1 MLPLMT
7 TLQSSRKNV
16 PLYAAALAIASAGA
30 GSHYC
35 TICTFRS
42 RSHSSSEARGVNY
55 RIAATKC
62 HIEIPE
68 TDVGELSSSN
78 ALFIPRPDRFSRFG
92 EVEDSWNHW
101 VMQLRERRISNE
113 TARVAFK
120 HLYNGIWR
128 GDIARQDGLD
138 RYGCRVM
145 AI

>member
-1 MLPLMT
+1 MLPFMT
-7 TLQSSRKNV
+7 TFNFPVFEKECTTMLLL
-16 PLYAAALAIASAGA
+16 PLLAASAGA

-35 TICTFRS
+35 TIYTCTTRS
-42 RSHSSSEARGVNY
+42 RSHSSSEALGINY

-78 ALFIPRPDRFSRFG
+78 ALSIRRPDRFSRFG

-113 TARVAFK
+113 TARVA
-120 HLYNGIWR
+120 
-128 GDIARQDGLD
+128 
-138 RYGCRVM
+138 
-145 AI
+145 

>member
-1 MLPLMT
+1 MYHYMLLPL
-7 TLQSSRKNV
+7 L
-16 PLYAAALAIASAGA
+16 ASAGA

-35 TICTFRS
+35 TISTFRS

-92 EVEDSWNHW
+92 EVEDNWNHL

-113 TARVAFK
+113 TARVA
-120 HLYNGIWR
+120 
-128 GDIARQDGLD
+128 
-138 RYGCRVM
+138 
-145 AI
+145 